1 LGARREEALRTTL
14 EDETMRVSWL
24 KGLIYSTVLISGI
37 GCEDKTHV
45 VGALADGSTGIE
57 DASARGKEDAS
68 NGIPAGCNLPP
79 CMVRLF
85 GACWPSGNCVR
96 QNVDLSSYYCYGNGV
111 EIASVTPSLDLTAA
125 TVTASKNGA
134 TCWVLRTH
142 RVDAAPTYLQVLEDG
157 SGTPVVTMESTS
169 GQATVITCTEDG
181 SSAVLDPS
189 CDLSPVMYGD
199 TSACVPG
206 TCPA

>member
-1 LGARREEALRTTL
+1 L
-14 EDETMRVSWL
+14 EDKTMRVSWL
-24 KGLIYSTVLISGI
+24 KGLVCSTAFLSGI
-37 GCEDKTHV
+37 GCEEKTHV

-57 DASARGKEDAS
+57 DASARGEEAAS
-68 NGIPAGCNLPP
+68 NGIPAECSNLPP
-79 CMVRLF
+79 CLIRLLA
-85 GACWPSGNCVR
+85 ACRPSGTCVR
-96 QNVDLSSYYCYGNGV
+96 QNISDLNSHVCYSNGV
-111 EIASVTPSLDLTAA
+111 EFASVGTSM
-125 TVTASKNGA
+125 TASKNGS
-134 TCWVLRTH
+134 TCWFLPGTY
-142 RVDAAPTYLQVLEDG
+142 RVDAAPTWVQVLEDG

-189 CDLSPVMYGD
+189 CELSLVMYGD